1 MALLEAAHSRAGE
14 GETTS
19 GQKRNHCHDTSR
31 LTSRRDI
38 SRCNKAIS
46 RTPAAVIIDAA
57 TVGHPVPP
65 DHYVARPGSKVVVGS
80 SAFIFQKEF
89 QNTYIKITD
98 SLDPMKRSLTTRIS
112 YYIIIYFIFFHLNVS
127 ITTHICHISYITF
140 LLMFRNYFHVSHLRK
155 PRLGVPRLGDATL
168 GPGFR
173 FATGDVVA
181 VLTGGLRG
189 VR

>member
-1 MALLEAAHSRAGE
+1 MALLEAAHSRAGG

-19 GQKRNHCHDTSR
+19 GQKRNLCHDTSR

-98 SLDPMKRSLTTRIS
+98 SRDPMTRRLTTRIS
-112 YYIIIYFIFFHLNVS
+112 YYIIVCI
-127 ITTHICHISYITF
+127 
-140 LLMFRNYFHVSHLRK
+140 
-155 PRLGVPRLGDATL
+155 
-168 GPGFR
+168 
-173 FATGDVVA
+173 
-181 VLTGGLRG
+181 
-189 VR
+189 